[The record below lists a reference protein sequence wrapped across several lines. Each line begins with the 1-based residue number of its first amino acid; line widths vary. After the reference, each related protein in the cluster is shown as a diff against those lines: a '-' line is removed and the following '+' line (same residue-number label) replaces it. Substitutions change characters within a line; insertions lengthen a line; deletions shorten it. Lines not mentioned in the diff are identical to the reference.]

1 MEKIIKTLLV
11 AMLAVSVGLVFWAVF
26 TTPDEP
32 TVQNATAVGVY
43 LYWGYALM
51 AAAVV
56 AALLG
61 AAMDMFKAPS
71 GVKRTIFS
79 FVAIVA
85 LIVGAYSIANGHD
98 FQIVDLGNGKLR
110 MFARN
115 QGRYVAYADSTD
127 GGHSWTKFR
136 SDLDLPSNANCM
148 VSFINAEVD
157 GKQFVLGSYT
167 SNKKSRADGV
177 IRVGVIENGDINWIN
192 TYYIN
197 DGFFAYSCLTQL
209 ADGNIGMLYEGKA
222 DEITYMVLT
231 LDKDGN
237 LSEINGNNFE
247 GIPTVPSNE
256 MTLRQFCGFFDKIF
270 SALGLI

>member
-26 TTPDEP
+26 TTPEDP
-32 TVQNATAVGVY
+32 TVENATAVGVY

-98 FQIVDLGNGKLR
+98 FQIVDLGN
-110 MFARN
+110 
-115 QGRYVAYADSTD
+115 QGFFERGETVISDASLIVFYVAMAGAVVSAIYSAV
-127 GGHSWTKFR
+127 
-136 SDLDLPSNANCM
+136 SDA
-148 VSFINAEVD
+148 F
-157 GKQFVLGSYT
+157 K
-167 SNKKSRADGV
+167 
-177 IRVGVIENGDINWIN
+177 
-192 TYYIN
+192 
-197 DGFFAYSCLTQL
+197 
-209 ADGNIGMLYEGKA
+209 
-222 DEITYMVLT
+222 
-231 LDKDGN
+231 
-237 LSEINGNNFE
+237 
-247 GIPTVPSNE
+247 
-256 MTLRQFCGFFDKIF
+256 
-270 SALGLI
+270 

>member
-98 FQIVDLGNGKLR
+98 FQIVDLGN
-110 MFARN
+110 
-115 QGRYVAYADSTD
+115 QGFFERGETVISDASLIVFYVAMAGAVVSAIYSAV
-127 GGHSWTKFR
+127 
-136 SDLDLPSNANCM
+136 SDA
-148 VSFINAEVD
+148 F
-157 GKQFVLGSYT
+157 K
-167 SNKKSRADGV
+167 
-177 IRVGVIENGDINWIN
+177 
-192 TYYIN
+192 
-197 DGFFAYSCLTQL
+197 
-209 ADGNIGMLYEGKA
+209 
-222 DEITYMVLT
+222 
-231 LDKDGN
+231 
-237 LSEINGNNFE
+237 
-247 GIPTVPSNE
+247 
-256 MTLRQFCGFFDKIF
+256 
-270 SALGLI
+270 